1 MILAIECA
9 AACVI
14 FGAGI
19 IASVLI
25 NKEAWLQDYAPE
37 VQQRFLEANP
47 EYKSGNKAQRTA
59 VLIVGKILVSLL
71 FAVIL
76 SAMVYIAGAR
86 DFLTG
91 ALYSYIIWA
100 VVNVFDV
107 IVLDM
112 LVFPYWKR
120 IRLPGTEDMDREYA
134 GNWRKHILDGFYGML
149 IGVPVACLCGLAV
162 FLLNTLLN

>member
-1 MILAIECA
+1 MILVIECV

-25 NKEAWLQDYAPE
+25 KKEAWLQDYAPE

-47 EYKSGNKAQRTA
+47 EYARAGKTQRT
-59 VLIVGKILVSLL
+59 VTLVIGKILVSLL
-71 FAVIL
+71 FAAIL

-86 DFLTG
+86 GFLTG
-91 ALYSYIIWA
+91 ALYSYIIWT

-120 IRLPGTEDMDREYA
+120 IRLPGTEHMDREYA
-134 GNWRKHILDGFYGML
+134 GNWRKHILDGFYGMI
-149 IGVPVACLCGLAV
+149 IGVPVACLCGFVVCIPDL
-162 FLLNTLLN
+162 LLN

>member
-1 MILAIECA
+1 MILLIECL

-19 IASVLI
+19 ITSVLLK
-25 NKEAWLQDYAPE
+25 KEAWLRDYAPE

-47 EYKSGNKAQRTA
+47 DCAGGDKKQKTVR
-59 VLIVGKILVSLL
+59 LIVAKCLVSLL
-71 FAVIL
+71 FAAIL
-76 SAMVYIAGAR
+76 SALAYIAGAR
-86 DFLTG
+86 DFLKG
-91 ALYSYIIWA
+91 SVYSYIIWS

-107 IVLDM
+107 IVLDI
-112 LVFPYWKR
+112 LVFPHWRK

-134 GNWRKHILDGFYGML
+134 GNWKKHILEGIYGML

-162 FLLNTLLN
+162 SLLNMFL